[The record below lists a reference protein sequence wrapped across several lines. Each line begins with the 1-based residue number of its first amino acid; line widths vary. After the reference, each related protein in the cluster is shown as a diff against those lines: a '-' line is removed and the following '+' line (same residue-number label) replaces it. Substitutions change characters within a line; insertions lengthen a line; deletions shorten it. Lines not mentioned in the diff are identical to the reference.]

1 MAKQILFRLSLVGN
15 GCVNFDDSKTQAFT
29 LKKLG
34 IIDPNIMINNNIKLA
49 KKQIY
54 DTGRTYINSRG
65 EEKPIYDYKLKISAD
80 CLRHHIYEH
89 DVEAMTQ
96 AIMTD
101 ENIYCNYLLSDV
113 GLTRGYMFAK
123 SVDGNTLKRKSPLT
137 ITDAI
142 QTNNNVSNLMEV
154 GSTTGERTDTSFFT
168 VEKIGDVTYSAE
180 GVIDLKTLAFVPADI
195 RFDRAAVKTE
205 WCEKGLVDRIL
216 RFHYGDNAHY
226 KIGHFTSSAKY
237 LTNTFAEYGIMLGEG
252 IINKLVKHVLT
263 NILKLDIRR
272 NTAWTKCES
281 LEIKIVDDLIK
292 DTFENE
298 EEGWIK
304 IYSENDINALQIV
317 CEPLF
322 TEATDEDLKRK
333 EDIDKEHK
341 KVEEERLRTK
351 KEAKE
356 DAARKREEKKNL
368 KKQEENNE

>member
-1 MAKQILFRLSLVGN
+1 MAKQILFRLGLVGN

-34 IIDPNIMINNNIKLA
+34 IIDPNITINNNIKLA

-54 DTGRTYINSRG
+54 NTGRTYINNKG

-89 DVEAMTQ
+89 DVESMTQ
-96 AIMTD
+96 AIMID
-101 ENIYCNYLLSDV
+101 DNIYCNYLLSDV
-113 GLTRGYMFAK
+113 GLTRGYMFTK
-123 SVDGNTLKRKSPLT
+123 SASGKTLKRKSPLT

-154 GSTTGERTDTSFFT
+154 GSTTGERTDTSFFS
-168 VEKIGDVTYSAE
+168 VEKIGDVTYSAK
-180 GVIDLKTLAFVPADI
+180 GVIDFKTLAFVSADVN
-195 RFDRAAVKTE
+195 FDRAAVMTE
-205 WCEKGLVDRIL
+205 WCRKGLVDRVL
-216 RFHYGDNAHY
+216 RFHYGDEAQY

-237 LTNTFAEYGIMLGEG
+237 LTNTFAEYGIMLGDE
-252 IINKLVKHVLT
+252 IVNRLVKHILT

-298 EEGWIK
+298 ERGWIK
-304 IYSENDINALQIV
+304 IYSESDINELQIM

-322 TEATDEDLKRK
+322 TEATDEDLAKK
-333 EDIDKEHK
+333 EIIDEKYRRA
-341 KVEEERLRTK
+341 EEERIEAK
-351 KEAKE
+351 KEARE
-356 DAARKREEKKNL
+356 EAARIKEEKKL
-368 KKQEENNE
+368 KKQKEDNE